1 MSAVTDE
8 DNRRASL
15 YFKCVDG
22 SQIVMYLFFS
32 SKTITVSHYAAS
44 GSQDDSFTVG

>member
-8 DNRRASL
+8 DNRRSSI
-15 YFKCVDG
+15 YFKCADG

-32 SKTITVSHYAAS
+32 SKSITVSYYATD
-44 GSQDDSFTVG
+44 GSQVDTFTV